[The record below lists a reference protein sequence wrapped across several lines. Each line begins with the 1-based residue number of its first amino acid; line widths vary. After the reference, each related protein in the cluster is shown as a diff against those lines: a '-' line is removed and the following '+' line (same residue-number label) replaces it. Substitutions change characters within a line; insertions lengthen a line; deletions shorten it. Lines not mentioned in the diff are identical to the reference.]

1 MCHYFVVRDA
11 KNLIPMDPNGLSD
24 PYVKIRLIDNTQE
37 DISKK
42 KNDSDKK
49 KKFKTKVVYKNLNPE
64 FNETFDITLD
74 AEDYNRRLYVA
85 VWDWDRASRNDFM
98 GCLSFGVLE
107 LRNKYKF
114 MQAQLKE
121 EEERQERE
129 YQAVQANRYKGDGTR
144 YRPEDFHFL
153 KVLGKGSFGKVDERA
168 QVSLCRSC

>member
-64 FNETFDITLD
+64 FNETFD
-74 AEDYNRRLYVA
+74 
-85 VWDWDRASRNDFM
+85 M
-98 GCLSFGVLE
+98 
-107 LRNKYKF
+107 
-114 MQAQLKE
+114 
-121 EEERQERE
+121 
-129 YQAVQANRYKGDGTR
+129 
-144 YRPEDFHFL
+144 
-153 KVLGKGSFGKVDERA
+153 
-168 QVSLCRSC
+168 